1 MDQTVIKNYDYPNF
15 TDTVGEGKKRR
26 INFTTCSVVL
36 VDLIQQATMCHREL
50 TMCVHSP
57 ICKHLMLLSDV
68 KSPAVA
74 LS

>member
-1 MDQTVIKNYDYPNF
+1 MDQTVIKNYDYPNY

-36 VDLIQQATMCHREL
+36 VDLIQQAAMCHREL

-74 LS
+74 QS